1 MYVMYSNQDDILWY
15 DLNTKTVVVIDYI
28 DGRLVVIE
36 H

>member
-15 DLNTKTVVVIDYI
+15 DLNTETVVVIDYI